1 MDAFLLLQWLLFGG
15 LALVWMTFCGANLLM
30 LFSER
35 NRSFLPLV
43 GSLAGGLCA
52 LVLPDAMAS
61 THRLGLAAVLFF
73 ADPYWLSWFSTP
85 LHSARS
91 WLQRR

>member
-1 MDAFLLLQWLLFGG
+1 MDTLLLLQWLLFGG
-15 LALVWMTFCGANLLM
+15 LALVWMTFCGANLLL

-35 NRSFLPLV
+35 SPSFLPLV

-61 THRLGLAAVLFF
+61 SHRLGLAALLFF
-73 ADPYWLSWFSTP
+73 ADPYWLARFAAP
-85 LHSARS
+85 LHGARA